1 MSVGRLKPLLA
12 TESGRDIQDFI
23 DSDSLRKLGVLDRA
37 NLNVNIAILNELKLL
52 NNYLTLILGEEA
64 DVSRR

>member
-12 TESGRDIQDFI
+12 TESGQDIKDFI
-23 DSDSLRKLGVLDRA
+23 DSDSLRKLGTLDRA
-37 NLNVNIAILNELKLL
+37 NLNMNLAILNELKLL